1 MDFGLLPPEINS
13 GRLYTG
19 PGPAPLTAAATAWDG
34 LAAELHS
41 AAALYGSTIAGLT
54 TGAWQGP
61 ASISM
66 AAAAAPY
73 TAWMRTT
80 ATQAEDAAARAKAA
94 VAAYEVTFAAMVPPP
109 VIAANRA
116 QLAALLATNIFGQNT
131 AAIAATDIQYAE
143 MWAQD
148 AAAMYGYATVAAAAT
163 RVTPFSSP
171 PQTVSA
177 NAQTSQTASL
187 AANAGTAAAG
197 NTQSVLSQW
206 ASSVPTALQGL
217 AAPTSSTVSAA
228 DLPGGLLAG
237 LELPGTLS
245 LESLAS
251 GSAEATDIGLG
262 TTGMITATG
271 AWVDAAQDNS
281 ELFDLAGDW
290 HDQLKDRIGN
300 LEVQI
305 MGRFDQL
312 GASGPPAAAG
322 LGHAFEVG
330 SLSVPPGWAME
341 APAMRLA
348 AALPP
353 ATAAAAP
360 AAMAVAGS
368 EGGLFAEM
376 ALAGMTGRALTGA
389 IGSGGSG
396 GTRERVRAGVS
407 GAVGLGSGGSSTSAN
422 SGIADEIREFAEIL
436 TKLGELRDQGLL
448 TNEEFIA
455 QKERLLGQ

>member
-1 MDFGLLPPEINS
+1 MDFGILPPEINS

-19 PGPAPLTAAATAWDG
+19 PGPAPLTAAATAWAG

-54 TGAWQGP
+54 TGTWQGP

-177 NAQTSQTASL
+177 NASTGQTASL
-187 AANAGTAAAG
+187 ANSAATGNAQAM
-197 NTQSVLSQW
+197 LSQW
-206 ASSVPTALQGL
+206 ASAVPAALHGL
-217 AAPTSSTVSAA
+217 ATPSTTAA
-228 DLPGGLLAG
+228 VDLPGSLLAS
-237 LELPGTLS
+237 LS
-245 LESLAS
+245 LPSMMSLDGIFS
-251 GSAEATDIGLG
+251 TSAEATDIALG
-262 TTGMITATG
+262 TAGMITATG
-271 AWVDAAQDNS
+271 AWVDAAEDNT
-281 ELFDLAGDW
+281 ELFELADNW
-290 HDQLKDRIGN
+290 HDQLRDRIGG

-312 GASGPPAAAG
+312 GASGSPAAAG
-322 LGHAFEVG
+322 LGHAAEVG

-348 AALPP
+348 AALPS

-360 AAMAVAGS
+360 AAVAGS

-396 GTRERVRAGVS
+396 GTRERVRVGTSGVVGLGAGVS
-407 GAVGLGSGGSSTSAN
+407 PTSTSG
-422 SGIADEIREFAEIL
+422 GIADEIREFAEIL

>member
-1 MDFGLLPPEINS
+1 MDFGTLPPEINS

-19 PGPAPLTAAATAWDG
+19 PGPAPLTAAATAWAG
-34 LAAELHS
+34 LAVELHS

-54 TGAWQGP
+54 TGPWQGP

-80 ATQAEDAAARAKAA
+80 ATQAEDAATRAKAA

-116 QLAALLATNIFGQNT
+116 QLAALLATNILGQNT

-148 AAAMYGYATVAAAAT
+148 AAAMYGYASVAAAAT
-163 RVTPFSSP
+163 RMTPFSPP
-171 PQTVSA
+171 PQTVRA
-177 NAQTSQTASL
+177 NASTSQAASL
-187 AANAGTAAAG
+187 ANSAATGNAQAM
-197 NTQSVLSQW
+197 LSQW
-206 ASSVPTALQGL
+206 ASTVPTALQGL
-217 AAPTSSTVSAA
+217 ATPASSTVSAA
-228 DLPGGLLAG
+228 GLPGGLLAA

-251 GSAEATDIGLG
+251 GSAEVTDIGLG

-271 AWVDAAQDNS
+271 AWVDAAEDNT

-290 HDQLKDRIGN
+290 HDQLRDRIGN

-322 LGHAFEVG
+322 LGHASEVG

-348 AALPP
+348 AALPS

-360 AAMAVAGS
+360 AAVAGGGS

-396 GTRERVRAGVS
+396 GTRERVRTGMAGPR
-407 GAVGLGSGGSSTSAN
+407 GLGTGATSASAS